1 MLRHRFHADSYNY
14 IGLTDI
20 GCDHFEHNLAVA
32 TVGTAVLQPRLLSD
46 AIMSVSDLTGHSEER
61 RQQRR
66 VTGASVQQIRS
77 NIARS

>member
-32 TVGTAVLQPRLLSD
+32 TVGTAVLQPRN